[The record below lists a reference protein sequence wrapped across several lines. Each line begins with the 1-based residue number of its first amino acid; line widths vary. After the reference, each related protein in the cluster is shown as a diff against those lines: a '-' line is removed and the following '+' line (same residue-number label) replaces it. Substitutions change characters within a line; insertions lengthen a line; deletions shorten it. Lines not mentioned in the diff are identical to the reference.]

1 MDPNTVLTVLS
12 DQLASDAYEVRP
24 ISNVNSILTFR
35 PITTVEQKKLSKLIL
50 PLQTDHF
57 AETYAVSMGLIQ
69 STSIDKKLIDFD
81 ALTEID
87 RIIIISEFLTRN
99 YTLPIFN
106 VPCRS
111 ISNDKKQKCAG
122 ELQIKF
128 TSNELITKIGSVGA
142 EYFKKQNLTLSNE
155 SRDGIVVYEFE
166 LDYPSINLM
175 YQFEQYLDS
184 EEVVDIVTE
193 QSKESDSDRLE
204 IIRIRSEKILTN
216 EIFPLIFIK
225 KLKITKDSKVIV
237 DADLTKFTLNN
248 IIEMFSLIP
257 LHLFTQENGLNNVI
271 QQKFIIPLFKYTS
284 IDVTCKTCG
293 RKYQE
298 VMSFYAFFI

>member
-1 MDPNTVLTVLS
+1 VCSS
-12 DQLASDAYEVRP
+12 DL
-24 ISNVNSILTFR
+24 
-35 PITTVEQKKLSKLIL
+35 
-50 PLQTDHF
+50 
-57 AETYAVSMGLIQ
+57 
-69 STSIDKKLIDFD
+69 
-81 ALTEID
+81 
-87 RIIIISEFLTRN
+87 
-99 YTLPIFN
+99 
-106 VPCRS
+106 
-111 ISNDKKQKCAG
+111 

-155 SRDGIVVYEFE
+155 SHDGNVVYEFE

-257 LHLFTQENGLNNVI
+257 LHLFTQENGLNNII